1 MQIIRAKKNEIPIV
15 RKIRSTKK
23 KERNPNGKRIHPI
36 KPNDRQ
42 TFRLKRLG
50 NSKARKERCP
60 CKRIKEVFH
69 PQGLNIAD
77 QVESNIGQ

>member
-1 MQIIRAKKNEIPIV
+1 MQIIRAEKDEIPIV
-15 RKIRSTKK
+15 RKIRSNEK
-23 KERNPNGKRIHPI
+23 KERNPNGKRIHSI
-36 KPNDRQ
+36 KPNNRQ

-50 NSKARKERCP
+50 NSKARKERWP
-60 CKRIKEVFH
+60 GKRIKEVFC

>member
-1 MQIIRAKKNEIPIV
+1 MQIIRAKKDEIPIV
-15 RKIRSTKK
+15 RKIRSIKK

-50 NSKARKERCP
+50 KSNSRKERCP
-60 CKRIKEVFH
+60 GKRIEEVFH
-69 PQGLNIAD
+69 PEGLNIAD
-77 QVESNIGQ
+77 EVESNIGQ